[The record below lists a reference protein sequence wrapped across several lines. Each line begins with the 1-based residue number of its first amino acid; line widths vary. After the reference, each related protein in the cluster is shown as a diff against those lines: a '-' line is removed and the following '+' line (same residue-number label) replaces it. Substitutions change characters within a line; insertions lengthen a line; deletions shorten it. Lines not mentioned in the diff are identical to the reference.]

1 MLVMNAGLHVEA
13 WVVSVQTV
21 WADSMTYYLKL
32 TGPGESPP
40 NALPG
45 PGFAVITIERTRNT
59 LNIVS
64 DTFSGLLGTM
74 TASHIH
80 CCTAGP
86 GVGTAG
92 VATHRAASLE

>member
-1 MLVMNAGLHVEA
+1 MNAGLHVEA

-21 WADSMTYYLKL
+21 WADSITYDVKL

-40 NALPG
+40 NASPG
-45 PGFAVITIERTRNT
+45 PGFAVITIDRTRNT

-64 DTFSGLLGTM
+64 DTFSGLLGTT